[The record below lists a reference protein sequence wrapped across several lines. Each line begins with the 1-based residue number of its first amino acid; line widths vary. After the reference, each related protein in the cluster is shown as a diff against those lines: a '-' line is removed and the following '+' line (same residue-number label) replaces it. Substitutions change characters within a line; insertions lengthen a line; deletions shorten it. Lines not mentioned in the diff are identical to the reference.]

1 MDMNFFDWTYLG
13 TFAGALV
20 AVTLLTELT
29 KNLPGIKRVPT
40 QLYSW
45 LLAFVVLIL
54 STVFTDALS
63 VQNAVLSV
71 LNAAMVSLAANGGY
85 AALKRVMEGKNDVNE
100 PPEE

>member
-1 MDMNFFDWTYLG
+1 MEMNFFDWSYLG

-29 KNLPGIKRVPT
+29 KNLPGIKRIPT

-45 LLAFVVLIL
+45 LLAFAVLIL
-54 STVFTDALS
+54 SILFTDALNIQS
-63 VQNAVLSV
+63 AALSV

-85 AALKRVMEGKNDVNE
+85 AALKRITESKGDVNE
-100 PPEE
+100 PPED